1 MPSTLV
7 HVAVGGLLGAGLL
20 GAEFDRRAA
29 AVVVVAAALPDVDT
43 FAGFVLPGAHRAL
56 FHTFLLPAVVVAVV
70 AYDTRVR
77 PVSRLRRRFGARGV
91 RLAWV
96 GIAALVGGGI
106 LPDLFT
112 NGVNA
117 FYPLH
122 DAFYTVNGRAY
133 LSNRRGLVQTFVDV
147 SSADP
152 ASRTTGNF
160 HYSTGADPSPGAEP
174 ENVERI
180 FPVAM
185 SGLQLMLLVLSSFV
199 VGVRLRE
206 NGRRGGET
214 EAGERAETDASATP
228 ADGRESS

>member
-29 AVVVVAAALPDVDT
+29 VVVFVAAALPDVDT

-56 FHTFLLPAVVVAVV
+56 LHTFLLPAVLVAVV

-91 RLAWV
+91 RLAWAGV
-96 GIAALVGGGI
+96 VALVGGGVF
-106 LPDLFT
+106 PDLFT

-133 LSNRRGLVQTFVDV
+133 LSNRQGLVQTFVDV
-147 SSADP
+147 SPAEP
-152 ASRTTGNF
+152 ASRTTENF
-160 HYSTGADPSPGAEP
+160 HYSTGADPSPGAES

-185 SGLQLMLLVLSSFV
+185 SGMQLMLLVLSSFV
-199 VGVRLRE
+199 VGARLRE
-206 NGRRGGET
+206 NGRRDGET
-214 EAGERAETDASATP
+214 EAGDAVAAGGQNAS
-228 ADGRESS
+228 R